1 MKFLGLA
8 EVNLQAKTQ
17 SMNCIKY
24 LRAEHS
30 KNIWF
35 LDGHTFLEFIL
46 GTDWVNKSFASE
58 SAGQGAAVGPGRGPP
73 AHTAACHSLWDE
85 GSAGSGGN
93 EMRGSREIACLEAYD
108 SPSLA
113 LEKEEMTLELWSA
126 CPVSS
131 DASS

>member
-17 SMNCIKY
+17 SMNCIKC

-46 GTDWVNKSFASE
+46 GIEWVNKSLTSE
-58 SAGQGAAVGPGRGPP
+58 SAGQGAAVGPVMIHLPVLLP
-73 AHTAACHSLWDE
+73 APACGTEVLQ
-85 GSAGSGGN
+85 GLG
-93 EMRGSREIACLEAYD
+93 EMKWEVACLDAYD

-113 LEKEEMTLELWSA
+113 LEKEEMALELWSA

-131 DASS
+131 DSSG